1 MLQSL
6 RRESSLSKCKSK
18 NISIFLPSH
27 TSRLFTTHDVDFVLA
42 TTNAEHWAG
51 FTGKIPIVSGA
62 TGKPVW
68 SAGFVSL
75 LRQALCECL
84 LEPIRWDQVLE
95 SFPDLVISRG
105 LDTISIT
112 PLATNL
118 EQNLSTALKHCAAVD
133 IEYVDSS
140 KPTMLPSTSA
150 SKAKL
155 AIVGMSG
162 RFPEAQN
169 PEAFWDIIYQGLDV
183 CKEVPAKRWNH
194 ATHIDPTG
202 KSRNKG
208 LTKWGCWLD
217 FAGEFDPKFFRISPK
232 EAPQMDPA
240 QRMALMSTHEALE
253 QAGFVS
259 NTTPSSQNDRV
270 GVFHGVT
277 SNDYLECNSGQ
288 DIDTYFITGGNRA
301 FIPGRINFCFE
312 FCGPSYTNDSACSSS
327 LAAIHVSCLRSSR
340 TRRRFTNT
348 SISWLA
354 TLCGEEIVTLRSLVV
369 PI

>member
-1 MLQSL
+1 M
-6 RRESSLSKCKSK
+6 
-18 NISIFLPSH
+18 
-27 TSRLFTTHDVDFVLA
+27 A
-42 TTNAEHWAG
+42 TTNVEQWAG
-51 FTGKIPIVSGA
+51 FTGKLPIISGV

-75 LRQALCECL
+75 LRQALSECL

-95 SFPDLVISRG
+95 SFPDLVASRG
-105 LDTISIT
+105 LDTITIT

-118 EQNLSTALKHCAAVD
+118 EQSLSAALKHCAAVD
-133 IEYVDSS
+133 FEYVNSA
-140 KPTMLPSTSA
+140 KRTMLPSTSA

-162 RFPEAQN
+162 RFPEAQD
-169 PEAFWDIIYQGLDV
+169 PDAFWEIIYQGLDV
-183 CKEVPAKRWNH
+183 CKEVPANRWNH
-194 ATHIDPTG
+194 ATHIDPSG

-217 FAGEFDPKFFRISPK
+217 FAGEFDPRFFSISPK

-253 QAGFVS
+253 RAGFVS

-327 LAAIHVSCLRSSR
+327 LAAIHVSHLQLRIG
-340 TRRRFTNT
+340 RRFANA
-348 SISWLA
+348 WN
-354 TLCGEEIVTLRSLVV
+354 
-369 PI
+369 

>member
-1 MLQSL
+1 MS
-6 RRESSLSKCKSK
+6 
-18 NISIFLPSH
+18 
-27 TSRLFTTHDVDFVLA
+27 

-84 LEPIRWDQVLE
+84 LVPIRWDQVLE
-95 SFPDLVISRG
+95 DFPQLVASRG
-105 LDTISIT
+105 LDTITIT

-133 IEYVDSS
+133 IEYVNS
-140 KPTMLPSTSA
+140 PQRTMLPSTSA

-169 PEAFWDIIYQGLDV
+169 PEAFWEIIYQGLDV
-183 CKEVPAKRWNH
+183 CKEVPAHRWNH

-202 KSRNKG
+202 KGRNKG

-217 FAGEFDPKFFRISPK
+217 FAGEFDPRFFSISPK

-259 NTTPSSQNDRV
+259 NTSPSSQNDRV

-327 LAAIHVSCLRSSR
+327 LAAIHVSYLHVSRIARS
-340 TRRRFTNT
+340 FTN
-348 SISWLA
+348 
-354 TLCGEEIVTLRSLVV
+354 
-369 PI
+369 P